1 MVSLHP
7 GGSLDWKDSI
17 VEVQCSQLT
26 QLDQSSLFYHQD
38 KKEILHNNGVYYY
51 FVYTKVELR
60 DLEEAPD
67 SWEFAF
73 LATSTPITVATDC
86 RSRVWLH

>member
-26 QLDQSSLFYHQD
+26 QLDQSSSSYHPD
-38 KKEILHNNGVYYY
+38 NKDILHNNY

-86 RSRVWLH
+86 RSLIGLR